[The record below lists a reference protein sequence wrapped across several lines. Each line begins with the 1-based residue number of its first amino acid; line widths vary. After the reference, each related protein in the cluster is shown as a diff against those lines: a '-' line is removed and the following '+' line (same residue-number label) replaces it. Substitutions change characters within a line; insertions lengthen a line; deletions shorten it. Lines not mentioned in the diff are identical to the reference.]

1 MLNLSWSVNPNYNM
15 DATYYKF
22 KTKKTDTE
30 FLKSRWIGLRMM
42 SIQKGIVGHTSNRF
56 GLLFG
61 FQRNPR
67 WGMEI
72 GYFHDPTSIPF
83 TEIFNSK
90 WDPLSEQNRDRFSK
104 KPVTDKDTGFP
115 SEFSRVTGIS
125 LSIFFDL
132 DAPKKK

>member
-1 MLNLSWSVNPNYNM
+1 
-15 DATYYKF
+15 
-22 KTKKTDTE
+22 
-30 FLKSRWIGLRMM
+30 MM

-83 TEIFNSK
+83 TEIFNTK

-104 KPVTDKDTGFP
+104 KPVTDKDSGFP